1 MYNNDTESTI
11 FFLFFFLLFKKKK
24 KGSVQQGVRWEDKF
38 RQGYVLLSVY
48 L

>member
-11 FFLFFFLLFKKKK
+11 FFLFFLLFKKKK

>member
-1 MYNNDTESTI
+1 MTQRAQ
-11 FFLFFFLLFKKKK
+11 FFFYFFLLFKKKK

>member
-1 MYNNDTESTI
+1 MTQRAQ
-11 FFLFFFLLFKKKK
+11 FFFYFFLLFKKKK
-24 KGSVQQGVRWEDKF
+24 KSSVQQGVRWEDKF

>member
-11 FFLFFFLLFKKKK
+11 FFLFFFYYLKK

>member
-1 MYNNDTESTI
+1 MTQRAQ
-11 FFLFFFLLFKKKK
+11 FFFYFFYYLKKKK

>member
-1 MYNNDTESTI
+1 MYNNDTEHNFFSI
-11 FFLFFFLLFKKKK
+11 FFIILKK

>member
-1 MYNNDTESTI
+1 MYNNDTEHNFFSI
-11 FFLFFFLLFKKKK
+11 FFYYFKKKK

>member
-11 FFLFFFLLFKKKK
+11 FFLFFYYLKK

>member
-1 MYNNDTESTI
+1 MYNSDTESTN
-11 FFLFFFLLFKKKK
+11 FFLK

-38 RQGYVLLSVY
+38 RQVYVLLSVY

>member
-1 MYNNDTESTI
+1 MTQRAQ
-11 FFLFFFLLFKKKK
+11 FFFYFFLLFKKKKK

>member
-11 FFLFFFLLFKKKK
+11 FFFYFFLLFKKKK

>member
-11 FFLFFFLLFKKKK
+11 FFSIFFYYLKKK

>member
-1 MYNNDTESTI
+1 MYNNDTESTN
-11 FFLFFFLLFKKKK
+11 FFYFFFYFKK

>member
-11 FFLFFFLLFKKKK
+11 FFLFFFIIKKKK